1 MGAKANAQQLRCH
14 GFVVASLVKY
24 IENSL
29 SFDIFKIF
37 FQRDVFGWCGDRRAA
52 S

>member
-1 MGAKANAQQLRCH
+1 MARKLVPGSF

-29 SFDIFKIF
+29 SFDIFKLLV
-37 FQRDVFGWCGDRRAA
+37 QCHRG
-52 S
+52 